1 MTRFSRQA
9 SLFLALSLLT
19 PAATAHAEC
28 AWVLWREF
36 IMLPPASS
44 DPTGNRFWDVVNAYS
59 GPDACQQA
67 LKLEEERRKRAFED
81 VKREAAEGK
90 AIAAIQSKAICLPDT
105 VDPRGPKGK

>member
-1 MTRFSRQA
+1 
-9 SLFLALSLLT
+9 
-19 PAATAHAEC
+19 
-28 AWVLWREF
+28 
-36 IMLPPASS
+36 
-44 DPTGNRFWDVVNAYS
+44 VVNAYS

>member
-1 MTRFSRQA
+1 MMRLGRRAT
-9 SLFLALSLLT
+9 LFVAFSLLAS
-19 PAATAHAEC
+19 AATATAEC

-44 DPTGNRFWDVVNAYS
+44 DLTGNRFWDVVNAYS

-90 AIAAIQSKAICLPDT
+90 AIAAIQSKAICLPED
-105 VDPRGPKGK
+105 RKS